1 MLSTQARPA
10 NAARRV
16 RRWQEIEIATVA
28 LAIFALGVQTGCAG
42 FVPVTIPP
50 PAPLPEEAKAPEPG
64 SVRVMV
70 HGLDPSL
77 AAETPTVV
85 YLANL
90 ADLATDRETPVFEAP
105 SQEIAIGRNDSGLS
119 PAFIAAAV
127 EQSLKFRV
135 DDDIHHHIFSKSEI
149 GAFDLG
155 PLGKNESKRIS
166 FHKPG
171 MLRLYCSLHP
181 SENAALYVAPS
192 PHFAKVP
199 ASGEV
204 MLRGL
209 LPGRYQVHTWNES
222 GPPLAAQ
229 VVVRPGAVSTV
240 ELGAVSLREGD

>member
-16 RRWQEIEIATVA
+16 PHWQEFATVVLA
-28 LAIFALGVQTGCAG
+28 LVALCVQTGCAG
-42 FVPVTIPP
+42 FVPVTIPS

-64 SVRVMV
+64 SVRVLV

-90 ADLATDRETPVFEAP
+90 ADLATDREMPVFEAP

-127 EQSLKFRV
+127 EQSLMFRI
-135 DDDIHHHIFSKSEI
+135 DDDIHHHIFSKSEV